1 MINLLNNKTKVIIL
15 LILYLLGAL
24 GISLIYIFDFEN
36 NIIVYSIFF
45 AIVVV
50 INKLSSEII
59 ENKNKHFILFSLI
72 PFLTYL
78 LFLIIYKQ
86 DYFVRYKLLILFPLL
101 LSLYQ
106 MFKIVKFGK

>member
-1 MINLLNNKTKVIIL
+1 MINLLNNKAKVIIL

-24 GISLIYIFDFEN
+24 GISLIYVYNFEN
-36 NIIVYSIFF
+36 SITVFSVFF
-45 AIVVV
+45 SIVVV
-50 INKLSSEII
+50 INKLSSEIV

-72 PFLTYL
+72 PFFIYL
-78 LFLIIYKQ
+78 LFIIIHKQ
-86 DYFVRYKLLILFPLL
+86 NYFVKYKLLILFPLL